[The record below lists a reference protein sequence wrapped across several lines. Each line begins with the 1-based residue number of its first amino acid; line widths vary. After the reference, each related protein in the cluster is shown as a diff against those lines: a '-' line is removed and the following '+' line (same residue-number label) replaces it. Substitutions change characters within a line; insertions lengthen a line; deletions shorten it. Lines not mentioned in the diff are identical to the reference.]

1 MMAERGSET
10 TLILVRHGETEWN
23 LNGRIQGHSDSAL
36 TALGGE
42 QGRRVAERLSGE
54 KIAAVYASPVGRA
67 RDTGELIAAP
77 HGLTVQ
83 LVEDLRERCYGCFE
97 GLTVG
102 EIAEHDDPA
111 LARWL
116 PHPAREQL
124 APPGGE
130 TQPEMSRRV
139 LAALRRIAARHPG
152 ETVVIATHGGPI
164 KSAVFAI
171 LDIPITSWHRT
182 WISNGSLTTL
192 RGTPDELRVACFND
206 TCHLDSTH
214 ARPRTIEG

>member
-1 MMAERGSET
+1 MPEPSSKT
-10 TLILVRHGETEWN
+10 TVILVRHGETEWN

-36 TALGGE
+36 TTLGGE
-42 QGRRVAERLSGE
+42 QGRRVAERLAGE
-54 KIAAVYASPVGRA
+54 KIAAVYASPASRA

-77 HGLTVQ
+77 HDLTVQ
-83 LVEDLRERCYGCFE
+83 LVDDLRERSYGSFE
-97 GLTVG
+97 GLTLA
-102 EIAEHDDPA
+102 EIREKHPA
-111 LARWL
+111 ALEAWL
-116 PHPAREQL
+116 PHPSREQV
-124 APPGGE
+124 APPDGE

-139 LAALRRIAARHPG
+139 MAALREIVARHPG

-206 TCHLDSTH
+206 TCHLDSTY
-214 ARPRTIEG
+214 ARPKSIEG